1 MYCGH
6 CGNYLAEG
14 SAVCPRCGTQVAEE
28 ASAQTDDRMDSSSP
42 SSWSSSGEPPTTQRP
57 AWSASSPPPPNVPGP
72 SWSQGGQP
80 TNPRGPSWQDEQ
92 ASPQAPS
99 WSAGQQ
105 GSPQGPSWQ
114 DQQASPPAPS
124 WSQGQQGS
132 AQGPSWQDQQASPP
146 APSWSQGQQGSAQG
160 PSWQDQQASPQ
171 PPTAQ
176 WTPQGQQASP
186 QPPTAQWTPQGQQ
199 AGPQA
204 PSWSAGQQVAGQAPS
219 WSQGGQPPNA
229 PGSAWGQGGGQ
240 VAGQSAASAFNFDS
254 KRWKRSDW
262 IAGIASLVVLISLFL
277 PWFNGSVSANNDAG
291 LAVQTASESGMDAH
305 GWLWL
310 VFVVALLILAFLV
323 LTAGFRVLPFKI
335 PLSNDQVLLIATGVN
350 LLLVLVGFL
359 LKPSTGGLTGVSIDW
374 GIGAYLDLVAALV
387 ALAVLT
393 PPGRQR
399 VDSAASLTA
408 RRGPRSPSFFFARF
422 LSLSTHL

>member
-105 GSPQGPSWQ
+105 GSP
-114 DQQASPPAPS
+114 
-124 WSQGQQGS
+124 
-132 AQGPSWQDQQASPP
+132 
-146 APSWSQGQQGSAQG
+146 QG

>member
-28 ASAQTDDRMDSSSP
+28 ASGQTDDRMDPSSP
-42 SSWSSSGEPPTTQRP
+42 SSWPSSGEPPTTQRP
-57 AWSASSPPPPNVPGP
+57 AWSASSPPPPNIPGP

-80 TNPRGPSWQDEQ
+80 TNPRGPSWQDQQ
-92 ASPQAPS
+92 ASPQ
-99 WSAGQQ
+99 
-105 GSPQGPSWQ
+105 
-114 DQQASPPAPS
+114 APS

-132 AQGPSWQDQQASPP
+132 PQS
-146 APSWSQGQQGSAQG
+146 

-199 AGPQA
+199 AGPQPPTA
-204 PSWSAGQQVAGQAPS
+204 QWTPQGQQAGPQAPS
-219 WSQGGQPPNA
+219 WSQGGRPQNA
-229 PGSAWGQGGGQ
+229 PGPAWGQGGGQ
-240 VAGQSAASAFNFDS
+240 AAGQSGASAFNFDS

-310 VFVVALLILAFLV
+310 VFVVVLLILAYLV
-323 LTAGFRVLPFKI
+323 LTAGFRVLPFKL
-335 PLSNDQVLLIATGVN
+335 PLSYDQVLLIATGVD
-350 LLLVLVGFL
+350 LLLVLIGFV
-359 LKPSTGGLTGVSIDW
+359 LKPSTDGLTGVSITW

-387 ALAVLT
+387 AIAVLT

-408 RRGPRSPSFFFARF
+408 RRGPPAPSSFRSV
-422 LSLSTHL
+422 L